1 MIFRTGDQL
10 VKTSFK
16 NYTRFIFKHEV
27 LLMKKQILSIFIQLI
42 FTLITVLALQITP
55 ERLDVINEKT
65 EELWEDLKDETEITN
80 MLWGWWYDE
89 KVEESRKSANV
100 IKVWADDIR
109 DALRTEYKVIPFI
122 GNARLNENSSLREW
136 EARFAN
142 KGRHLEGMSP
152 EKVPFVILADEPDEY
167 SVEFLEQLID
177 LAKEVINPDL
187 EYTFSWRRTA
197 IDPREEALP
206 QNTQVIYWNHYPFR
220 GHDYPNPYDYVET
233 EQDFYEAFDRTL
245 QRARRLAA
253 PGTKF
258 MVSSQAFS
266 QYRPN
271 AGSRSDRHPQSEWQF
286 RTPPPESPIWY
297 ARYISRHDD
306 LIGALHFVYGTNTD
320 KYYDV
325 AESMTEYLKHV
336 EYVFDVIE
344 GN

>member
-1 MIFRTGDQL
+1 MKKYILSFLFLLIITLVITLATQIIPEQL
-10 VKTSFK
+10 VGNNEKA
-16 NYTRFIFKHEV
+16 EV
-27 LLMKKQILSIFIQLI
+27 LL
-42 FTLITVLALQITP
+42 T
-55 ERLDVINEKT
+55 
-65 EELWEDLKDETEITN
+65 DLNDETEITD

-89 KVEESRKSANV
+89 KIEESRKSANI

-109 DALRTEYKVIPFI
+109 EALRAEYKVIPFI
-122 GNARLNENSSLREW
+122 GNARLDENSSLREW

-142 KGRHLEGMSP
+142 KGRHLDEVNP
-152 EKVPFVILADEPDEY
+152 EKVPFVILADEPDGY
-167 SVEFLEQLID
+167 PVEFLEQLID
-177 LAKEVINPDL
+177 LAKDVINPDL

-220 GHDYPNPYDYVET
+220 GRDYPNPYDYVET

-271 AGSRSDRHPQSEWQF
+271 AGRQSDQHPQSEWQF
-286 RTPPPESPIWY
+286 RTPPPETPLWY

-306 LIGALHFVYGTNTD
+306 LIGALHFVYGTNPD

-325 AESMTEYLKHV
+325 AETMPEYLKSV
-336 EYVFDVIE
+336 EYVFDLIE
-344 GN
+344 EN